1 MEVGEREGKFQMRMR
16 ERGIKIERR
25 DRMRVTVGGHEGWKL
40 EKERRE

>member
-1 MEVGEREGKFQMRMR
+1 MGEREGRFQMRMR

-25 DRMRVTVGGHEGWKL
+25 DGMIIKVDGHEGWKW